1 MGAWTDNF
9 WAMLGRKKKKNSN
22 DVARERLL
30 SVLQMDR
37 AAVNLLSINVNFDAM
52 CADLAD
58 VVARHL
64 HMTPKDVVIDYTKG
78 ENRVFFEAGLRESRR
93 GE

>member
-1 MGAWTDNF
+1 MF
-9 WAMLGRKKKKNSN
+9 GRKKKKDSK

-37 AAVNLLSINVNFDAM
+37 SAVKLLSLDVNFDAM
-52 CADLAD
+52 CSDLAD

-64 HMTPKDVVIDYTKG
+64 KMTPNDVVIDYTKG
-78 ENRVFFEAGLRESRR
+78 ENRVFFEAGLRENPRV
-93 GE
+93 E

>member
-1 MGAWTDNF
+1 MGAWIQEL
-9 WAMLGRKKKKNSN
+9 WAMFGRKRKKDSK

-37 AAVNLLSINVNFDAM
+37 TAVKLLSIDVNFDAM
-52 CADLAD
+52 CSDLAD

-64 HMTPKDVVIDYTKG
+64 QMTPNDVVIDYTKG
-78 ENRVFFEAGLRESRR
+78 EDRVFFEAGLRERPR
-93 GE
+93 VQ